1 MFKKIFSR
9 IIGRKKIFA
18 LLFFLLI
25 GGGFLTFKLVNGETV
40 ETNYYLAAVEK
51 GNISTVIS
59 GSGQVYGQDQIAL
72 NPEVSGKVT
81 QVYVSDNQVVD
92 EGAIILTI
100 NSTSANQSV
109 REAQA
114 ALKSAQLDLTELL
127 SPTDDLTLLQAKNS
141 LAQSERALAALQPTV
156 DEIADAETAVE
167 KAERDL
173 SEIQVTNGQDVSSS
187 VEDGYNAV
195 VSAFLEL
202 PGVMNDLADLIG
214 TENSSEEY
222 IGFYDL
228 LVGSSYSEKL
238 LADYYSAE
246 GYFNAAQVDYLNSN
260 QSSDSEV
267 KEQLSK
273 DTLAVAKLISN
284 SVNDA
289 NNLFDA
295 IQSENYSHSAIVE
308 HIDEMI
314 PIISGDISDINSIIS
329 SLQTSTDTI
338 ERVNLS
344 APYDLADA
352 EEVLKDAED
361 NLADLLAGADDDEL
375 ASAEENVAEKKLQ
388 LANLEAGADE
398 SEIEAQKIV
407 VAQKQNAL
415 TEAYE
420 NLEKYTIK
428 APVSGAVAGLTVKRG
443 DSLTSGTTVATLV
456 SNQKTAV
463 ISLNEVDVAKVK
475 VDNKATLTFDA
486 LEDLTISGTV
496 TSVDMIGSSSQ
507 NVVTYDVHI
516 AFDTQDDRILPG
528 MSVTAD
534 IVTEIKTDI
543 LMVNSNAIQSRDNIY
558 YVQKFDQTFSDT
570 EMISGVTSSVAPTA
584 VDVEVGIS
592 NDTDT
597 EIVSGLSE
605 GNQVIIRTSTGSSG
619 SNSSTK
625 TTTSSAASLFSTGGG
640 PSGGMPPQ

>member
-1 MFKKIFSR
+1 MFKKIFNK
-9 IIGRKKIFA
+9 IIRRKKTFA
-18 LLFFLLI
+18 IFFLLLV
-25 GGGFLTFKLVNGETV
+25 GGGFLVFKLVNGQTV
-40 ETNYYLAAVEK
+40 ETNYFLSVVEK
-51 GNISTVIS
+51 GTISTVIS
-59 GSGQVYGQDQIAL
+59 GSGQVYGQDQIDL
-72 NPEVSGKVT
+72 NTEISGKVT
-81 QVYVSDNQVVD
+81 QVYVTDNQVVE
-92 EGAIILTI
+92 EGAIILSI

-114 ALKSAQLDLTELL
+114 ALNSAQLDLVELL
-127 SPTDDLTLLQAKNS
+127 SPADDLTLLQARNS
-141 LAQSERALAALQPTV
+141 LAQAERTLAALQPTA

-173 SEIQVTNGQDVSSS
+173 TEIQVTAEQDVSSAT
-187 VEDGYNAV
+187 EDGYNAV

-202 PGVMNDLADLIG
+202 PNVMNDLADLIG
-214 TENSSEEY
+214 TENSAEEY

-228 LVGSSYSEKL
+228 LVGSVYSEKL
-238 LADYYSAE
+238 LIDYYSAE
-246 GYFNAAQVDYLNSN
+246 DFFAATQVDFLASN

-273 DTLAVAKLISN
+273 DTLEAAKLISN
-284 SVNDA
+284 TVNDA
-289 NNLFDA
+289 NNLLDA
-295 IQSENYSHSAIVE
+295 IQGENYSHSAIAE

-314 PIISGDISDINSIIS
+314 PVISGDISDINSIIS

-352 EEVLKDAED
+352 EEVLKNAED
-361 NLADLLAGADDDEL
+361 SLADLLDGADDDEL

-388 LANLEAGADE
+388 LAELEAGTDDI
-398 SEIEAQKIV
+398 EIEAQEIV
-407 VAQKQNAL
+407 VSQKQNAL
-415 TEAYE
+415 TESYE

-428 APVSGAVAGLTVKRG
+428 APVSGAVAGLTIKRG

-475 VDNKATLTFDA
+475 VGNKAALTFDA
-486 LEDLTISGTV
+486 LEDLNISGTV
-496 TSVDMIGSSSQ
+496 ASIDMIGNSSQ
-507 NVVTYDVHI
+507 NVVTYDIHI
-516 AFDTQDDRILPG
+516 VFDTQDDRILPG

-543 LMVNSNAIQSRDNIY
+543 LMVDSNAIQSEDDIY
-558 YVQKFDQTFSDT
+558 YVQKFDQIFSSL
-570 EMISGVTSSVAPTA
+570 EMSSGVVAATAPTA
-584 VDVEVGIS
+584 VEVEIGIS

-605 GNQVIIRTSTGSSG
+605 GDQVVIRTSTGSG
-619 SNSSTK
+619 SSSSSKATA
-625 TTTSSAASLFSTGGG
+625 SSAASLFGAGGG